1 MRFVGIG
8 DERMK
13 TIVVALGGNAL
24 IAKGQKGTTQE
35 QLENLRVPMRQIAQL
50 SRTYRIVI
58 THGNGPQVGNIL
70 LQQEATDEVP
80 KMPLGICVAMTQGQ
94 IGYMIESV
102 LDEELTKL
110 GISDDKLFLT
120 VLTYAKVDEN
130 DPAFRNPTK
139 PIGPTYSDPIPGYV
153 RKTPQGYRRLVSSPM
168 PIKTYQ
174 RREIKRL
181 VEMGFIVI
189 ACGGG
194 GIPVFKRDD
203 RLSLAE
209 AVIDKDLASAR
220 LAEEIGA
227 QILLILADVERVA
240 LNYRQPN
247 QVDLKRMRIEEAERY
262 LEEGQ
267 FPAGSMGP
275 KVQAAISFL
284 KAGGE
289 RAIISHLE
297 KMSEALNGKTGTEIC
312 R

>member
-1 MRFVGIG
+1 
-8 DERMK
+8 
-13 TIVVALGGNAL
+13 
-24 IAKGQKGTTQE
+24 
-35 QLENLRVPMRQIAQL
+35 
-50 SRTYRIVI
+50 
-58 THGNGPQVGNIL
+58 
-70 LQQEATDEVP
+70 
-80 KMPLGICVAMTQGQ
+80 
-94 IGYMIESV
+94 
-102 LDEELTKL
+102 
-110 GISDDKLFLT
+110 
-120 VLTYAKVDEN
+120 
-130 DPAFRNPTK
+130 
-139 PIGPTYSDPIPGYV
+139 
-153 RKTPQGYRRLVSSPM
+153 M